1 MKKQNRFRAAAL
13 FFALLLISAALLC
26 SCGKTGGDVPGT
38 SDVGTSEA
46 PESGTLDVIKDGKIA
61 LVRVVRSADISSS
74 DAPEI
79 VAAKRLRTA
88 VGNFMEELGVNQ
100 GYDGTL
106 ALEEDILMP
115 GQSYDHSTFEILI
128 GATGYDE
135 SSSAFDGLGYGDY
148 TVKLVGNKIVI
159 AAYTSTGYLSAVS
172 KLTTLMRKG
181 MNTDTK
187 SISLEKSEID
197 FNGTSDEKLA
207 AIPFYSG
214 GKFGSYYKAGN
225 SVDEIIIKKTN
236 TDEYGAYLE
245 ALKSAGY
252 TCYTQNE
259 IASNKFATY
268 TNDSY
273 TLSVGFYKYESS
285 VRIVFEPVAEPV
297 PLSAGEYTKVTTSMI
312 TQFGLA
318 YRQNIDT
325 LAENGMSYLIRL
337 TDGSFII
344 IDGGFNRAEDADQLI
359 NAMRAQSAAYASKDS
374 DIRVAAWIIS
384 HAHGDHSAVVKQ
396 YGRFKVL
403 KVERFI
409 VNFMSDEERNK
420 AISQYIAA
428 GSSNWTNGEGGGYS
442 DVLTAAKAL
451 GAKVMT
457 AHVGQV
463 FHFADAD
470 LEVLYTLESYAP
482 KVPNAFNAT
491 SLMIKFTFKSPDA
504 ADGKGTTFLCTGDAT
519 GEVFRIVNEMYGDY
533 LKSDILQVAH
543 HGTTPFGSE
552 SSTSYAYEKIAPK
565 TLLWPIG
572 KRAYQRI
579 AGRDYNKPLMKVDR
593 SEVFIAGWKGS
604 TVSLPIPY
612 TVGSAIVNETS
623 E

>member
-159 AAYTSTGYLSAVS
+159 VAYTSTGYLSAVS

-214 GKFGSYYKAGN
+214 GKFGSYYKTGN

-259 IASNKFATY
+259 IASSKFATY

-273 TLSVGFYKYESS
+273 TLSVRFYKYESS
-285 VRIVFEPVAEPV
+285 VHRSRAGRGARSAQRRRIHQSDDLDDNAVRACIQAE
-297 PLSAGEYTKVTTSMI
+297 
-312 TQFGLA
+312 
-318 YRQNIDT
+318 YR
-325 LAENGMSYLIRL
+325 
-337 TDGSFII
+337 
-344 IDGGFNRAEDADQLI
+344 
-359 NAMRAQSAAYASKDS
+359 YA
-374 DIRVAAWIIS
+374 
-384 HAHGDHSAVVKQ
+384 
-396 YGRFKVL
+396 
-403 KVERFI
+403 
-409 VNFMSDEERNK
+409 
-420 AISQYIAA
+420 
-428 GSSNWTNGEGGGYS
+428 
-442 DVLTAAKAL
+442 
-451 GAKVMT
+451 
-457 AHVGQV
+457 
-463 FHFADAD
+463 
-470 LEVLYTLESYAP
+470 
-482 KVPNAFNAT
+482 
-491 SLMIKFTFKSPDA
+491 
-504 ADGKGTTFLCTGDAT
+504 C
-519 GEVFRIVNEMYGDY
+519 
-533 LKSDILQVAH
+533 
-543 HGTTPFGSE
+543 
-552 SSTSYAYEKIAPK
+552 
-565 TLLWPIG
+565 G
-572 KRAYQRI
+572 KRNVVSDTPHGRKLYNHRRRLQQSGGCRSAHKRDACSVCRICLKGFGYQ
-579 AGRDYNKPLMKVDR
+579 GRCVDNFARTRR
-593 SEVFIAGWKGS
+593 SLRRCQAVRA
-604 TVSLPIPY
+604 L
-612 TVGSAIVNETS
+612 
-623 E
+623 

>member
-26 SCGKTGGDVPGT
+26 SCGKTGGGVPGT

-207 AIPFYSG
+207 AILLRRKIRLLLQG
-214 GKFGSYYKAGN
+214 G
-225 SVDEIIIKKTN
+225 
-236 TDEYGAYLE
+236 
-245 ALKSAGY
+245 
-252 TCYTQNE
+252 
-259 IASNKFATY
+259 
-268 TNDSY
+268 
-273 TLSVGFYKYESS
+273 
-285 VRIVFEPVAEPV
+285 
-297 PLSAGEYTKVTTSMI
+297 
-312 TQFGLA
+312 QFG
-318 YRQNIDT
+318 R
-325 LAENGMSYLIRL
+325 
-337 TDGSFII
+337 
-344 IDGGFNRAEDADQLI
+344 
-359 NAMRAQSAAYASKDS
+359 
-374 DIRVAAWIIS
+374 
-384 HAHGDHSAVVKQ
+384 
-396 YGRFKVL
+396 
-403 KVERFI
+403 
-409 VNFMSDEERNK
+409 
-420 AISQYIAA
+420 
-428 GSSNWTNGEGGGYS
+428 
-442 DVLTAAKAL
+442 
-451 GAKVMT
+451 
-457 AHVGQV
+457 
-463 FHFADAD
+463 
-470 LEVLYTLESYAP
+470 
-482 KVPNAFNAT
+482 
-491 SLMIKFTFKSPDA
+491 
-504 ADGKGTTFLCTGDAT
+504 
-519 GEVFRIVNEMYGDY
+519 
-533 LKSDILQVAH
+533 
-543 HGTTPFGSE
+543 
-552 SSTSYAYEKIAPK
+552 
-565 TLLWPIG
+565 
-572 KRAYQRI
+572 
-579 AGRDYNKPLMKVDR
+579 
-593 SEVFIAGWKGS
+593 
-604 TVSLPIPY
+604 
-612 TVGSAIVNETS
+612 
-623 E
+623 

>member
-1 MKKQNRFRAAAL
+1 
-13 FFALLLISAALLC
+13 
-26 SCGKTGGDVPGT
+26 
-38 SDVGTSEA
+38 
-46 PESGTLDVIKDGKIA
+46 
-61 LVRVVRSADISSS
+61 
-74 DAPEI
+74 
-79 VAAKRLRTA
+79 
-88 VGNFMEELGVNQ
+88 
-100 GYDGTL
+100 
-106 ALEEDILMP
+106 
-115 GQSYDHSTFEILI
+115 
-128 GATGYDE
+128 
-135 SSSAFDGLGYGDY
+135 
-148 TVKLVGNKIVI
+148 
-159 AAYTSTGYLSAVS
+159 
-172 KLTTLMRKG
+172 MRQ
-181 MNTDTK
+181 
-187 SISLEKSEID
+187 
-197 FNGTSDEKLA
+197 
-207 AIPFYSG
+207 FYSG

-285 VRIVFEPVAEPV
+285 VRIVLEPVAEPV

-396 YGRFKVL
+396 YGRFKGL

-533 LKSDILQVAH
+533 LKSDIL
-543 HGTTPFGSE
+543 
-552 SSTSYAYEKIAPK
+552 
-565 TLLWPIG
+565 
-572 KRAYQRI
+572 
-579 AGRDYNKPLMKVDR
+579 
-593 SEVFIAGWKGS
+593 
-604 TVSLPIPY
+604 
-612 TVGSAIVNETS
+612 
-623 E
+623 